1 MKRID
6 SLTLASRALRI
17 AAITLVAGLAVPVAI
32 AQDSQEAKQTEAA
45 KPSVKRIGLGDPAPE
60 LKVGKWVKGSPVASF
75 EKGKVYVVEFWAT
88 WCGPCKATIPH
99 ITELAKKFKGKAT
112 FAGISVFERGDNY
125 ITKVESFVEKMGDK
139 MDYNVAADTEQ
150 TDKGHMAQA
159 WMEAA
164 QQDGIP
170 TTFIIDGEGKIAW
183 IGYPTEM
190 DGPLEEIV
198 AGKWD
203 IAKAKEAAKAVA
215 AKREVQM
222 KFQEVMQT
230 EGESFIRAMQGQD
243 YVKAAAE
250 IDTLA
255 AKHADIKDMLD
266 RVKFQA
272 LIRGDEKA
280 AYSLAKT
287 LAAGTGK
294 EDPQL
299 LNELAWTILDTK
311 ELKTPDYDVAL
322 AIAQQAADVTKHADA
337 MILDTYS
344 LALFKKGDVAKAV
357 EVQTKAVDLAKKMS
371 GAPEETVNDMATR
384 LEEYKKA
391 MK

>member
-6 SLTLASRALRI
+6 TLTLASRAFRI
-17 AAITLVAGLAVPVAI
+17 AAIALVAGLAVPVAV
-32 AQDSQEAKQTEAA
+32 AQDAEEAKQAEAA
-45 KPSVKRIGLGDPAPE
+45 NQTVKKIGLGDPAPE

-99 ITELAKKFKGKAT
+99 ITDLAKKYKGKAT
-112 FAGISVFERGDNY
+112 FAGISVFERGENY
-125 ITKVESFVEKMGDK
+125 FSKVESFVEKMGDK
-139 MDYNVAADTEQ
+139 MDYNVAADTAQ
-150 TDKGHMAQA
+150 ADKGHMAQA

-164 QQDGIP
+164 DQDGIP
-170 TTFIIDGEGKIAW
+170 TTFIINGEGKIAW

-203 IAKAKEAAKAVA
+203 IAKAQEAAKVVA

-230 EGESFIRAMQGQD
+230 EGEAFIRAMQGED
-243 YVKAAAE
+243 HVKAAAE
-250 IDTLA
+250 IDALA
-255 AKHADIKDMLD
+255 AKHPEIKDMLN

-280 AYSLAKT
+280 AYALAKT
-287 LAAGTGK
+287 MASGNGK

-322 AIAQQAADVTKHADA
+322 SIAKQAADVTKHADA

-344 LALFKKGDVAKAV
+344 LALFKKGDVAKAI
-357 EVQTKAVDLAKKMS
+357 EVQTKAVEMAKKMS
-371 GAPEETVNDMATR
+371 GAPEETVTEMTDR